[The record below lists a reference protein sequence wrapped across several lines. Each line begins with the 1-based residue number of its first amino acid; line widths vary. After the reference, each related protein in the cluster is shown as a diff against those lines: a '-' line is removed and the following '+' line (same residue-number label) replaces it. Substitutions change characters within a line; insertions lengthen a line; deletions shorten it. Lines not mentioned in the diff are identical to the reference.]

1 MMAGQRKTLRLQGY
15 DYSEPGGYFITI
27 AVQGHACRFGEVKDV
42 EMALSAAGKI
52 VERAWQDLP
61 NHYPNVV
68 LDDYAVMPD
77 HFHGILILTDVSG
90 DGLTETI
97 RAFKS
102 FSARRINLMDGTTGK
117 PVWQRSYFDRI
128 LRGERELDAARQYIR
143 ANPLRWKAVP

>member
-27 AVQGHACRFGEVKDV
+27 AVQGHAYRFGEVKDG

-143 ANPLRWKAVP
+143 ANPLRWKADP